1 MKPASDVL
9 VVETADNP
17 VASIIWAHGL
27 GADKHDFES
36 IIPMLDLP
44 DNLPVRFIFPNA
56 PIRPI
61 TVNGGMEMRGWYDI
75 RSTSIN
81 EQEDAEGIRASA
93 EILSGLIDQQI
104 KVGIPASNIVLAGFS
119 QGGAVALFQGLRQSQ
134 QLAGIIVLSS
144 YLPLPDTL
152 DAEISKYYKNIPVF
166 IGHGDQDPVV
176 PVELG
181 LFTRDFLL
189 QIKMKVQFKMY
200 PMGHSVSAEE
210 IIDLGHWLK
219 QLKLSQ

>member
-9 VVETADNP
+9 VVETENNP
-17 VASIIWAHGL
+17 VVSIIWAHGL

-44 DNLPVRFIFPNA
+44 ANLPIRFIFPNA
-56 PIRPI
+56 PVRPI

-81 EQEDAEGIRASA
+81 EQEDKAGIQASA
-93 EILSGLIDQQI
+93 EILSTLIDQQI
-104 KVGIPASNIVLAGFS
+104 EAGIPASNIILAGFS
-119 QGGAVALFQGLRQSQ
+119 QGGAVALYQGLRQAQ

-152 DAEISKYYKNIPVF
+152 DAEISRHYKSIPVF
-166 IGHGDQDPVV
+166 IGHGNQDPIV

-181 LFTRDFLL
+181 LFTRDLLL
-189 QIKMKVQFKMY
+189 QRKMKVQFKMY
-200 PMGHSVSAEE
+200 PMGHSVSVDE
-210 IIDLGHWLK
+210 ISDLGHWIK
-219 QLKLSQ
+219 ELKLH

>member
-9 VVETADNP
+9 VVETAENP

-44 DNLPVRFIFPNA
+44 DSLPVRFIFPNA

-93 EILSGLIDQQI
+93 VTLSDLVDQQI
-104 KVGIPASNIVLAGFS
+104 NQGIPASNIVLAGFS

-144 YLPLPDTL
+144 YLLLPDTL

-166 IGHGDQDPVV
+166 IGHGNQDPVV

-189 QIKMKVQFKMY
+189 QREMKVQFKMY
-200 PMGHSVSAEE
+200 PMGHSVTADE
-210 IIDLGHWLK
+210 ILDLGHWIK
-219 QLKLSQ
+219 KLKLS